1 MRFIYYEIL
10 IDNIGNIMDLKQLL
24 PDDWKQQLNNE
35 FEQDYWKKLESF
47 LTEEMANET
56 VFPPKDD
63 MFSAFS
69 ATPYEKVKV
78 FIVGQD
84 PYHDHNQAHG
94 LCFSV
99 RTGIKLPPSLRNIY
113 KELETDM
120 GIPFSTDGCLTAWA
134 EQGILMLNTSL
145 SVRAH
150 EAASHSK
157 KGWETFT
164 DAVISKVNEKN
175 EPVIFVL
182 WGNHAAAK
190 EKLIDASKHH
200 IIMSAHPSPLSARRG
215 FFGSRPFSKINSLLE
230 QNGMQAIDWS
240 TGTGKDQAKSELE
253 QLSLF

>member
-1 MRFIYYEIL
+1 M
-10 IDNIGNIMDLKQLL
+10 NLKQLI
-24 PDDWKQQLNNE
+24 PDDWQQHLNNE

-47 LTEEMANET
+47 LAEEMENET
-56 VFPPKDD
+56 IFPPKED
-63 MFSAFS
+63 MFSAFA
-69 ATPYEKVKV
+69 ATPYDKVKV

-99 RTGIKLPPSLRNIY
+99 RTGVKLPPSLRNIY
-113 KELETDM
+113 KELEADM

-134 EQGILMLNTSL
+134 KQGILMINTSL

-150 EAASHSK
+150 QAASHSK
-157 KGWETFT
+157 RGWETFT
-164 DAVISKVNEKN
+164 DAVISKVNEKT

-190 EKLIDASKHH
+190 EKLIDNSKHH
-200 IIMSAHPSPLSARRG
+200 IIKSAHPSPLSARRG
-215 FFGSRPFSKINSLLE
+215 FFGSRPFSRINAQLE
-230 QNGMQAIDWS
+230 QNGMEPIDWS
-240 TGTGKDQAKSELE
+240 TGNGKDQTNSGTE